1 MVVIGEELLVQQCA
15 DGLWCYFAISG
26 EKKPKSREKI
36 LSLLRVYP
44 EYSAKKLSEEIGVT
58 QKAIEKQLAK
68 LKAEGRIK
76 RNGPDKGGSWEVI

>member
-1 MVVIGEELLVQQCA
+1 MRKRHCVSASQ
-15 DGLWCYFAISG
+15 
-26 EKKPKSREKI
+26 KPASTAVRNREKI
-36 LSLLRVYP
+36 ISLLRAHP
-44 EYSAKKLSEEIGVT
+44 EYSAKKLSEEIGIT